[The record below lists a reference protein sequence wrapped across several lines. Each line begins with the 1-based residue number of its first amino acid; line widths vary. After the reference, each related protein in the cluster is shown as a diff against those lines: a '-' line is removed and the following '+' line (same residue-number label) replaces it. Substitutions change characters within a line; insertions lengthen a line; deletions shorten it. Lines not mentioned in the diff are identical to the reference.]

1 MENKVEYLKNVK
13 KEYNDL
19 EYQNMVN
26 DYNNNLGENYKW
38 YKINLHSLKNV
49 PSCCN
54 KQKRYEIFLNKY
66 SYLDDDQKPKSTGKV
81 NHILSSFSDFINCFL
96 CIKGYSLS
104 SFYGAIVVI
113 LVISS
118 LILQS
123 CSVVF
128 NIISIVS
135 PENSNIFLIVSV
147 ALICVSQIL
156 ISISG
161 IFKKLS
167 DYEKDVAI
175 AALNGK
181 SLSKG
186 VMEDIL
192 ENRSKQIIETRS
204 NKNNEV

>member
-1 MENKVEYLKNVK
+1 MENKIEYLKNVK
-13 KEYNDL
+13 KEYDDL

-26 DYNNNLGENYKW
+26 DYNTTLGENYKW
-38 YKINLHSLKNV
+38 YKINFNL

-54 KQKRYEIFLNKY
+54 KQKRYENYLNKY
-66 SYLDDDQKPKSTGKV
+66 SYLDDDQKPKNTGKV
-81 NHILSSFSDFINCFL
+81 NHILTSCSEFINCFL

-104 SFYGAIVVI
+104 SFYGAVVVI

-118 LILQS
+118 LLLQS
-123 CSVVF
+123 CSVIF

-147 ALICVSQIL
+147 ALICISQIL

-192 ENRSKQIIETRS
+192 ENRSKLNEQIIETRN
-204 NKNNEV
+204 NKK